1 MCRLFSVICNN
12 IPNASTEHFI
22 FAWCHD
28 LRAADRVE
36 LSVEQNADDAERQEW
51 EYKRNTKT

>member
-12 IPNASTEHFI
+12 FPNASTEHFI
-22 FAWCHD
+22 FTWCHD

-36 LSVEQNADDAERQEW
+36 LSVEQNADDAERQE
-51 EYKRNTKT
+51 